1 MVFLALV
8 IILFTFKVSLLSSI
22 VKVIQ
27 RIFSWKLF
35 FLGKKKTKWKSSQ
48 YSHSWWS
55 IRASLQMG
63 TWAWGHHQSSCLGL
77 WIVLF
82 LLSFEPSIFWSKDS
96 LTSMLS
102 PPSSKNWILG
112 ASRLPSASNS
122 FPSANFFPTCS
133 SFFIYFFLISKSSVS
148 NFAFQLKK
156 FSIVTEMPWINCFL
170 ASFAY
175 LHSFFHFFFLIIF
188 ICLTLSFTFSCTVN
202 T

>member
-1 MVFLALV
+1 MKHSSFS
-8 IILFTFKVSLLSSI
+8 TDGNMSLRTPPVKLSGSLD
-22 VKVIQ
+22 
-27 RIFSWKLF
+27 RPLP
-35 FLGKKKTKWKSSQ
+35 SQ
-48 YSHSWWS
+48 L
-55 IRASLQMG
+55 RA
-63 TWAWGHHQSSCLGL
+63 T
-77 WIVLF
+77 LF
-82 LLSFEPSIFWSKDS
+82 LEQRFTDLHVV
-96 LTSMLS
+96 

-188 ICLTLSFTFSCTVN
+188 ICLTISFTFSCTVN